1 MASRLYL
8 LGVALIL
15 VAVGYQYRGHLQCLL
30 NHWVADGSNSEPVE
44 APVPRDPGQAKK
56 QSDHAKTNQLDT
68 GTESESE
75 TPAIEPG
82 RSESAPPTNAE
93 AADGDAGSET
103 GSSAGPDYY
112 NPPFDPENPGEPLY
126 AASGVRLITL
136 NELAAHGPNGPLEPV
151 WLALMGRVYDV
162 QKGAEHYYGPKGGYN
177 FFSGRDGTRA
187 FVTGK
192 FDDEG
197 LIDDVEGLSPLELG
211 EMENWLKF
219 YDTDYTFV
227 GKLIAR
233 YYNKDGS
240 PTKAW
245 YKYRKMLGEQE
256 KIKALQKELEKRY
269 PGCNS
274 KWSEKEGGKVFCSEK
289 SGGIQRDWVG
299 YPRRFFAPGTKT
311 WRCACIHKRDLDSPH
326 VKPYPDCDPDST
338 LCQVDSKKM
347 KELREQGL

>member
-15 VAVGYQYRGHLQCLL
+15 VAVGYQYRGHLKCLL
-30 NHWVADGSNSEPVE
+30 YGEVADSSKPVE
-44 APVPRDPGQAKK
+44 AHVPRDPVQAKK
-56 QSDHAKTNQLDT
+56 RSDQAKTSQPDT
-68 GTESESE
+68 GTDDSTESEPE
-75 TPAIEPG
+75 TPASPIKAEQ
-82 RSESAPPTNAE
+82 SQSAPPTNAE
-93 AADGDAGSET
+93 AGDGDSEDTKSET
-103 GSSAGPDYY
+103 ESPDYY
-112 NPPFDPENPGEPLY
+112 NPPFDPENPGEPLFTK
-126 AASGVRLITL
+126 SGTRLVTL

-151 WLALMGRVYDV
+151 WLALMGRVYNV

-177 FFSGRDGTRA
+177 FFAGRDGTRA

-211 EMENWLKF
+211 EMDNWLKF

-233 YYNKDGS
+233 YYNRDGS

-245 YKYRKMLGEQE
+245 YKYKKMLGEQE
-256 KIKALQKELEKRY
+256 KIKALQRELEKRY

-274 KWSEKEGGKVFCSEK
+274 KWSEKEGGTVFCSEK
-289 SGGIQRDWVG
+289 R
-299 YPRRFFAPGTKT
+299 
-311 WRCACIHKRDLDSPH
+311 
-326 VKPYPDCDPDST
+326 
-338 LCQVDSKKM
+338 
-347 KELREQGL
+347 